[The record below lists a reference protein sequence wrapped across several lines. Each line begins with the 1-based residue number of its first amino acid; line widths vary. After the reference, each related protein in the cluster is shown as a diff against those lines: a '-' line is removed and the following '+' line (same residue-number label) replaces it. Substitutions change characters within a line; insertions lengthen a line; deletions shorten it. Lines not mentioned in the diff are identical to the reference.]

1 MSKFFE
7 YLNNIKLM
15 QFPELRQA
23 WDFDCGISCFQ
34 GVLFYYGFE
43 PREAD
48 LVQELSVDPEIGVE
62 PEAII
67 KTAPKFGLTV
77 DAREDMTIDDLK
89 KNIDNGIP
97 TLLIVQ
103 AWPDEP
109 VDWENEYEWS
119 HYVVAIGY
127 DDKNIYFEDP
137 ASTIRTWLAYE
148 ELNKRWHTYI
158 DQKRK
163 GQHYGI
169 SISGKESNYHRFKME
184 HME

>member
-1 MSKFFE
+1 MSKFFD

-34 GVLFYYGFE
+34 GVLFYYGFNV
-43 PREAD
+43 READ
-48 LVQELSVDPEIGVE
+48 LVQELNVDPEIGVE
-62 PEAII
+62 PSTLIN
-67 KTAPKFGLTV
+67 TAKRYGLK
-77 DAREDMTIDDLK
+77 AFAKENMTIEDLK
-89 KNIDNGIP
+89 RNIDNGIP

-127 DDKNIYFEDP
+127 DERNIYFEDP
-137 ASTIRTWLAYE
+137 ASIIRAWLGFE
-148 ELNKRWHTYI
+148 ELNKRWHTYV
-158 DQKRK
+158 DQERK
-163 GQHYGI
+163 AQHYGI
-169 SISGKESNYHRFKME
+169 AFFGKESDYHRWKME
-184 HME
+184 HMD